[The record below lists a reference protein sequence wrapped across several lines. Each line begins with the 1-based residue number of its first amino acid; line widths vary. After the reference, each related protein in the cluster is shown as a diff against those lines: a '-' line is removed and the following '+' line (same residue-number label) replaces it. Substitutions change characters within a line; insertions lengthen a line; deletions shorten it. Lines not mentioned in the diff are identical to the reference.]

1 MYDIPRFYVYNFLN
15 KGKNIMQRLN
25 QIEKEEKDV
34 GKGRKGSQSGEA
46 KHAKTNGFSS
56 V

>member
-1 MYDIPRFYVYNFLN
+1 MN

-34 GKGRKGSQSGEA
+34 GKGRKARVEKQNTQRLMVFRVF
-46 KHAKTNGFSS
+46 K
-56 V
+56 